1 MVRPLGI
8 LVGLGFIVALLCA
21 IATTPLS
28 NEPSAAHAFHEEPR
42 SLALSSDG
50 LLPHWDKA
58 KLQRGL
64 QVYREVCSACHS
76 LNHVALRDVA
86 ALGYSEGQVK
96 RSEERRVGKGCVSTC
111 RSRWS
116 PDHYKKNA
124 TTK

>member
-1 MVRPLGI
+1 MPTHRRPRQRPERRTFIGAETAMVRPLGI

-50 LLPHWDKA
+50 LLPHWEKA

-64 QVYREVCSACHS
+64 QVSREVCSACHS
-76 LNHVALRDVA
+76 PNHFTL
-86 ALGYSEGQVK
+86 
-96 RSEERRVGKGCVSTC
+96 
-111 RSRWS
+111 
-116 PDHYKKNA
+116 PDHNRKGAVSGKRVSD
-124 TTK
+124 